1 VTSSSTHSPPAVTG
15 QQGQLITVMFTDIKG
30 STTINEMEGDLVSR
44 NLIKIQ
50 GDIVQAAIKASSGIF
65 VKSIGD
71 GTLSYFKNALD
82 AVRAAIHIQQEI
94 DKLNM
99 LRTFKFLVLMRIGM
113 HTGQCV
119 VEEND
124 IYGDVVNTASRFESA
139 ADGGGILMSEE
150 TYQALPDK
158 TEIYCRFAK
167 QVNLKGKAEKFNAYK
182 IFWNTREVE
191 LDKQDQLA
199 KMMAA
204 QAVQSNVK
212 IKTHWVLGGLI
223 GGIILLLIYLGDH
236 FWGDNLRNNF
246 FGSGTSAEKRRTIGD
261 PAPVVPPPR

>member
-1 VTSSSTHSPPAVTG
+1 VTSPSTHSDHAVTG

-50 GDIVQAAIKASSGIF
+50 SDIVQAAIKASNGIF

-82 AVRAAIHIQQEI
+82 AVRAAIQIQQEI

-167 QVNLKGKAEKFNAYK
+167 QVNLKGKAVKFNAYK

-204 QAVQSNVK
+204 QAAQSNVK
-212 IKTHWVLGGLI
+212 IKSYWVLGGLI
-223 GGIILLLIYLGDH
+223 GGIILLLIYFGVH
-236 FWGDNLRNNF
+236 F
-246 FGSGTSAEKRRTIGD
+246 FGDALRENPFWNSTATEKRRAIGD
-261 PAPVVPPPR
+261 LDPVVPSR